1 MTTEYMAYL
10 LKNDSVHGRFKGDI
24 TVDGTNLIING
35 WGVQTFSFKDPSQ
48 IPWGASGVEFVAETS
63 GAFTTTE
70 KAQLHL
76 VGGAKKVVIS
86 GEVHTA

>member
-63 GAFTTTE
+63 GALKENVCTP
-70 KAQLHL
+70 QPLMMRL
-76 VGGAKKVVIS
+76 VPSTVIS
-86 GEVHTA
+86 PLNRP